1 MTPQT
6 VGTPNSASTV
16 LFGWKQL
23 MYMLKYSPGRS
34 TSTWSSCS
42 SSSSSA
48 LPGGLTL
55 SWTKTGR
62 AWTSSG
68 GSLPVRSCIQS
79 EKKPENF
86 SESESESASASASE
100 SEFTSTFGR
109 WSCVQMVSDSHSLE
123 YVRTLSTL

>member
-6 VGTPNSASTV
+6 VGTPNVASTV
-16 LFGWKQL
+16 VVWKQL

-34 TSTWSSCS
+34 TSTWSSCV

-48 LPGGLTL
+48 LGGLTL

-68 GSLPVRSCIQS
+68 DSLPVRSCIQS
-79 EKKPENF
+79 EPKNF
-86 SESESESASASASE
+86 SESESESESASASESASE
-100 SEFTSTFGR
+100 SGYSTSGR
-109 WSCVQMVSDSHSLE
+109 WSCLQMVQDSHSHE